1 MIISR
6 WVMIISRWVMIISR
20 WVMIISRFNVK
31 LYLYEIIHLLL
42 YPSM

>member
-42 YPSM
+42 YPLM